1 MILIGELSL
10 WVALLMAAWTTT
22 VSFSGGMQGRQ
33 DLIKSGERAM
43 NATFG
48 FTVLASVGIWTA
60 LFSHDFSIKFV
71 ATPLDVQK
79 IVVREVAPLLLQFAL
94 ELFPFAF
101 ELILVDDPRPK
112 VRRITLNRPEKRNPL
127 SNALRTE
134 LFEALDSA
142 DRDPAVAVTIIRGA
156 GSSFCAGYDLK
167 SNVAEGQPLSQSLAI
182 YAEYFSPFDL
192 AMLEAGELVGHLDD
206 SLKRVSAYRESQQ
219 RLISKIRGALA
230 YPLFVTL
237 AGIAAIIFMLS
248 FVMPKFSAFFLDLGQ
263 QLPLMTRLLIGASQ
277 IAEKIWPMIIGG
289 SIFIYFVFAQ
299 SLKADGNRLGWHR
312 FYLGLPKVG
321 QLIVYSQ
328 FARFSRTLSLLL
340 ESGIPLLK
348 ALQTSLP
355 VVTNQV
361 IRSEIQNCH
370 AAIIEGGSFAESL
383 SRSHWVPSFVTQLI
397 RAGEASGRL
406 QESLNDIADWYEQE
420 LQENMEVTTKLLE
433 PILIL
438 VVGSILGVMVIAV
451 LLPIFSMNAA
461 VS

>member
-1 MILIGELSL
+1 MRAYLYRAKKSPNEVKEGVIQADSEEEVISKVNDMGFVVVHIEEQVS
-10 WVALLMAAWTTT
+10 AGQIAKTSISSDSSTKT
-22 VSFSGGMQGRQ
+22 VSYKGRAGVSVTRFYKQFSRIIQ
-33 DLIKSGERAM
+33 SGIPI
-43 NATFG
+43 
-48 FTVLASVGIWTA
+48 LQA
-60 LFSHDFSIKFV
+60 LTLMSEQTDHPRLKHIIQEI
-71 ATPLDVQK
+71 QK
-79 IVVREVAPLLLQFAL
+79 
-94 ELFPFAF
+94 
-101 ELILVDDPRPK
+101 
-112 VRRITLNRPEKRNPL
+112 
-127 SNALRTE
+127 
-134 LFEALDSA
+134 
-142 DRDPAVAVTIIRGA
+142 
-156 GSSFCAGYDLK
+156 
-167 SNVAEGQPLSQSLAI
+167 NVAEGQPLSQSLAF

-192 AMLEAGELVGHLDD
+192 AMIEAGELVGHLDD

-219 RLISKIRGALA
+219 RLMSKIRGALA
-230 YPLFVTL
+230 YPVFVTL
-237 AGIAAIIFMLS
+237 AGIVAIIFMLS

-263 QLPLMTRLLIGASQ
+263 QLPLMTRILIGASQ
-277 IAEKIWPMIIGG
+277 IAEKTWPIILGG
-289 SIFIYFVFAQ
+289 AVFMYILFAQ

-312 FYLGLPKVG
+312 FYLGFPKVG

-348 ALQTSLP
+348 AMQTSFP

-361 IRSEIQNCH
+361 IRAEIQSCH
-370 AAIIEGGSFAESL
+370 AAVVEGGSFAESL
-383 SRSHWVPSFVTQLI
+383 SRSHWVPPFVTQLI

-420 LQENMEVTTKLLE
+420 LQENMEVATKLLE